1 MDMREIVKKISKAN
15 SYRWNLLLNSLL
27 DWIKRDSEQE
37 RDRWV
42 LWMPVLGGVGIAGY
56 FAAPVE
62 PSVLLTVAGLAAS
75 LALLCITG
83 RRYRMAAVALLCV
96 MLGFAAAVLHARWSE
111 GPVLDRETRTLH
123 LSGRIDRI
131 ERFGERDI
139 RLTLSQVEIAGW
151 TAAAMPVRVRIGVRT
166 RGDDARPGDTITV
179 RARLLP
185 PAGPSVPGGYDFG
198 RQAWFERIGAV
209 GYAIAPVRIARPAGS
224 EWGWWRVARFRDD
237 LGRRLLAQTGGD
249 TGAMSVALVTG
260 ERAAITEETLE
271 QLRIAGIAHLL
282 AISGMNIALM
292 TGFVFVVVRFLLAC
306 VPGWALRYPI
316 KQWAAIAGLMAGA
329 LYLMVSG
336 AAIPTQR
343 AFLASSIVFIGILLN
358 RIAIT
363 MRLVA
368 ITGGLLL
375 LIAPQ
380 SLLNVSFQMSFA
392 AVVALVAIY
401 EKARVG
407 GWLISSGGLVRKA
420 WIYLVG
426 VAVTSLAA
434 GAATG
439 FFAAYHFNNFATY
452 GLLTNMIAVP
462 LMGVWIMPC
471 VLAIFIALP
480 FGLEGIPLRGVEWGV
495 ELTLHVARWVA
506 ALPGADIRVQAMPVI
521 AMPLVVSG
529 GLWLLLWTRSWRWL
543 GLLPIACGVLAIL
556 VSRGPEMLVDEKGKM
571 VAIRG
576 ADGRMAVIG
585 GGRNSFARETW
596 LRRDAQ
602 KDEETQKPEGLSC
615 DSLGCVYRT
624 PGHDVIALVQQGDAL
639 AEDCAR
645 ADILISAVPTF
656 WRCRGPAVVIDR
668 FDLWRGGAHAIWFDD
683 GVYRVQSVAAEQG
696 TRPWSLYARRV
707 GKPGD
712 Q

>member
-1 MDMREIVKKISKAN
+1 MN
-15 SYRWNLLLNSLL
+15 SILN
-27 DWIKRDSEQE
+27 WIKRESALE
-37 RDRWV
+37 RDRWA
-42 LWMPVLGGVGIAGY
+42 LWVPVLGGCGIAGY
-56 FAAPVE
+56 FIAPTE
-62 PSVLLTVAGLAAS
+62 PSLPVMALSLTAS
-75 LALLCITG
+75 LALLGVTWRRFRTG
-83 RRYRMAAVALLCV
+83 GLAVLCV
-96 MLGFAAAVLHARWSE
+96 VLGFLAAGLHAGWAE
-111 GPVLDRETRTLH
+111 GPVLDRETRTLQ
-123 LSGRIDRI
+123 LGGRIDRI

-139 RLTLSQVEIAGW
+139 RLTLSQLHIDGW
-151 TAAAMPVRVRIGVRT
+151 RDTETPVRVRIGVRT
-166 RGDDARPGDTITV
+166 KGDNARPGDTITV

-209 GYAIAPVRIARPAGS
+209 GYAIGPVRITRPAGS

-316 KQWAAIAGLMAGA
+316 KQWAAIAGLIAGA

-343 AFLASSIVFIGILLN
+343 AFLASSIVFIGVLLN

-401 EKARVG
+401 ERARVG
-407 GWLISSGGLVRKA
+407 GWLVSSGGLVRKA

-462 LMGVWIMPC
+462 LMGIWIMPC
-471 VLAIFIALP
+471 VLALFIALP
-480 FGLEGIPLRGVEWGV
+480 FGLEGIPLHGIEWGV
-495 ELTLHVARWVA
+495 ELTLQVARWVA
-506 ALPGADIRVQAMPVI
+506 ALPGADLRIQAMPAI
-521 AMPLVVSG
+521 AMPLVVLG

-543 GLLPIACGVLAIL
+543 GLLPMIGGVLAVL
-556 VSRGPEMLVDEKGKM
+556 LSRGPDMLVDEKGKM

-576 ADGRMAVIG
+576 ADGRMDIIG
-585 GGRNSFARETW
+585 GGRKSFARETW

-602 KDEETQKPEGLSC
+602 KDEIDQRPEGLSC
-615 DSLGCVYRT
+615 DSVGCVYTARQ
-624 PGHDVIALVQQGDAL
+624 DKVIALVEQGDAL
-639 AEDCAR
+639 ADDCAR
-645 ADILISAVPTF
+645 ADIVISAVPAF
-656 WRCRGPAVVIDR
+656 SRCRGPDIVIDR
-668 FDLWRGGAHAIWFDD
+668 FDLWRGGARAIWFDD
-683 GVYRVQSVAAEQG
+683 GTYRVQTVAAEQG
-696 TRPWSLYARRV
+696 VRPWSLYARRT
-707 GKPGD
+707 GTPRD

>member
-1 MDMREIVKKISKAN
+1 MRE
-15 SYRWNLLLNSLL
+15 
-27 DWIKRDSEQE
+27 SEQE
-37 RDRWV
+37 KDRLV
-42 LWMPVLGGVGIAGY
+42 LWMPVLGGFGIAGY
-56 FAAPVE
+56 FAAPAE
-62 PSVLLTVAGLAAS
+62 PPLLLTAAGLTVSLALLAVTGRRYRTAT
-75 LALLCITG
+75 LALLCI
-83 RRYRMAAVALLCV
+83 V
-96 MLGFAAAVLHARWSE
+96 LGFSVAVLHARLSE
-111 GPVLDRETRTLH
+111 APVLDGETRTLQ
-123 LSGRIDRI
+123 LSGRVDRI
-131 ERFGERDI
+131 ERFDERDI
-139 RLTLSQVEIAGW
+139 RLTLSQVDIAGW
-151 TAAAMPVRVRIGVRT
+151 TAAATPLRVRIAVRT
-166 RGDDARPGDTITV
+166 KGDDARPGDTVTV

-209 GYAIAPVRIARPAGS
+209 GFAIAPVRITRPVGS

-237 LGRRLLAQTGGD
+237 LGRRLFAQTGGD

-316 KQWAAIAGLMAGA
+316 KQWAAIAGLIAGA

-401 EKARVG
+401 ERARVG
-407 GWLISSGGLVRKA
+407 GWLVSSGGIVHKA
-420 WIYLVG
+420 WIYLVS
-426 VAVTSLAA
+426 VAVTSMAA

-462 LMGVWIMPC
+462 LMGLWIMPC
-471 VLAIFIALP
+471 VLALFIALP
-480 FGLEGIPLRGVEWGV
+480 FGLEGIPLHGIERGV
-495 ELTLHVARWVA
+495 ELTLQVARWVA
-506 ALPGADIRVQAMPVI
+506 ALPGADLRIQAMPAL

-543 GLLPIACGVLAIL
+543 GLLPLSFGVLAVL
-556 VSRGPEMLVDEKGKM
+556 VSRGPDMLVDEKGKM

-585 GGRNSFARETW
+585 GGRTSFARETW

-602 KDEETQKPEGLSC
+602 KDQENQKPEGLSC
-615 DSLGCVYRT
+615 DSTGCVYRT
-624 PGHDVIALVQQGDAL
+624 PGHDVIALVRQGDAL

-656 WRCRGPAVVIDR
+656 SRCRGPAVVIDR

-683 GVYRVQSVAAEQG
+683 GTYRVQTVAAEQG
-696 TRPWSLYARRV
+696 VRPWSLYARRT
-707 GKPGD
+707 GTSRD